1 MQKTAIITGAS
12 RGIGRAIALE
22 LAQQGIYV
30 ILIAR
35 NNQELTELQT
45 QIQNKGGKADVYAL
59 DVAQASEVESVTA
72 QVLNRHP
79 KVDYLIN
86 NAGVGSFQEFEAF
99 EEAEL
104 DRILNVNV
112 KGTFLLT
119 QALVKHMKS
128 HQQGHIV
135 TIASDVSKRTFPNG
149 SVYCASKY
157 AQDALMGALRKEV
170 RSFGIK
176 VSTIYPGL
184 VDTHFNGNQPGEPGN
199 QNWLKPE
206 DIAQS
211 VSYVLNAPA
220 HVVVDELMIHPL
232 AQDY

>member
-1 MQKTAIITGAS
+1 MQRVAIVTGAS

-22 LAQQGIYV
+22 LAQQDIEM

-35 NNQELTELQT
+35 NQQELTDLQVE
-45 QIQNKGGKADVYAL
+45 IQKKGGKADAYAL
-59 DVAQASEVESVTA
+59 DIAKADEVTKTIANILDKYS
-72 QVLNRHP
+72 

-86 NAGVGSFQEFEAF
+86 NAGVGSFQEFDAF
-99 EEAEL
+99 DEAEL
-104 DRILNVNV
+104 DRIMNVNV

-119 QALVKHMKS
+119 KALVTHFKAQRK
-128 HQQGHIV
+128 GHFL
-135 TIASDVSKRTFPNG
+135 TIASDVAKRTFPNG
-149 SVYCASKY
+149 SIYCASKY
-157 AQDALMGALRKEV
+157 AQDAMMAALRKEV

-184 VDTHFNGNQPGEPGN
+184 VDTHFNGNQPGASVN
-199 QNWLKPE
+199 QGWLKPE

-211 VSYVLNAPA
+211 VSYVINAPA

-232 AQDY
+232 EQAY

>member
-35 NNQELTELQT
+35 NSQELTELQT
-45 QIQNKGGKADVYAL
+45 QVEQKGGKADFYAL
-59 DVAQASEVESVTA
+59 DIAQANEVKSTVEQILDKHS
-72 QVLNRHP
+72 QI
-79 KVDYLIN
+79 DYLIN
-86 NAGVGSFQEFEAF
+86 NAGVGSFQEFETF

-104 DRILNVNV
+104 DRIMNVNI

-119 QALVKHMKS
+119 KELVLHMKS
-128 HQQGHIV
+128 RKQGHIV

-157 AQDALMGALRKEV
+157 AQDALMSALRKEV

-184 VDTHFNGNQPGEPGN
+184 VDTHFNGNQPGEPDN
-199 QNWLKPE
+199 KNWLKPE

-211 VSYVLNAPA
+211 VSYVLSAPA

-232 AQDY
+232 EQDY

>member
-1 MQKTAIITGAS
+1 MQKNAIITGAS
-12 RGIGRAIALE
+12 RGIGRAVALE
-22 LAQQGIYV
+22 LAQQGIQV

-35 NNQELTELQT
+35 NSQELTELQT
-45 QIQNKGGKADVYAL
+45 QIEQAGGKADFYAL
-59 DVAQASEVESVTA
+59 DIAQASEVQPAIEQMLSKYS
-72 QVLNRHP
+72 Q
-79 KVDYLIN
+79 VDYLIN

-104 DRILNVNV
+104 DRILNVNI

-119 QALVKHMKS
+119 KALVKHMKTR
-128 HQQGHIV
+128 QQGHIV

-157 AQDALMGALRKEV
+157 AQDALMSALRKEV
-170 RSFGIK
+170 RSAGIK

-184 VDTHFNGNQPGEPGN
+184 VDTHFNGNKPGEDDN
-199 QNWLKPE
+199 KNWLKPE

-232 AQDY
+232 EQEY